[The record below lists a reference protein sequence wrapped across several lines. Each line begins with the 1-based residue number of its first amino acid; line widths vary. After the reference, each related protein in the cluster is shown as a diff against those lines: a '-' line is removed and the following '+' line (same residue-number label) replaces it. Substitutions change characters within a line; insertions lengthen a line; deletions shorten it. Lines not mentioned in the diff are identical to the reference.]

1 MKKKARDFCFN
12 ILFFFFKL
20 CRNRWKE
27 INDLE
32 IKKEEIMQK
41 KTSEDTVKGQSD
53 DEDVEDEDL
62 EDFMDWRSKTLK
74 WSSYCLRKRF
84 ENHRKNTRFLYQKGK
99 VWNLNFLLKF
109 KEKSLSFCVFYKF
122 YTSGYSFQV
131 RLIHVQIKFL
141 CIFHQF
147 VPEKEKRRPLYD
159 FL

>member
-1 MKKKARDFCFN
+1 MKKRQEIFVLTFW
-12 ILFFFFKL
+12 FFFEL

-74 WSSYCLRKRF
+74 
-84 ENHRKNTRFLYQKGK
+84 
-99 VWNLNFLLKF
+99 
-109 KEKSLSFCVFYKF
+109 
-122 YTSGYSFQV
+122 
-131 RLIHVQIKFL
+131 
-141 CIFHQF
+141 
-147 VPEKEKRRPLYD
+147 
-159 FL
+159 

>member
-12 ILFFFFKL
+12 ILGFFFKL

-41 KTSEDTVKGQSD
+41 KTSEDTIKGQSD

-74 WSSYCLRKRF
+74 
-84 ENHRKNTRFLYQKGK
+84 
-99 VWNLNFLLKF
+99 
-109 KEKSLSFCVFYKF
+109 
-122 YTSGYSFQV
+122 
-131 RLIHVQIKFL
+131 
-141 CIFHQF
+141 
-147 VPEKEKRRPLYD
+147 
-159 FL
+159 

>member
-1 MKKKARDFCFN
+1 MEHNEKKRQEIFVLTFC
-12 ILFFFFKL
+12 FFFFKL

-74 WSSYCLRKRF
+74 
-84 ENHRKNTRFLYQKGK
+84 
-99 VWNLNFLLKF
+99 
-109 KEKSLSFCVFYKF
+109 
-122 YTSGYSFQV
+122 
-131 RLIHVQIKFL
+131 
-141 CIFHQF
+141 
-147 VPEKEKRRPLYD
+147 
-159 FL
+159 

>member
-12 ILFFFFKL
+12 ILVFFFKL

-74 WSSYCLRKRF
+74 
-84 ENHRKNTRFLYQKGK
+84 
-99 VWNLNFLLKF
+99 
-109 KEKSLSFCVFYKF
+109 
-122 YTSGYSFQV
+122 
-131 RLIHVQIKFL
+131 
-141 CIFHQF
+141 
-147 VPEKEKRRPLYD
+147 
-159 FL
+159 